1 MYNLEQFKID
11 LKHLEADNVVREWD
25 LDDGYFEALGG
36 PEVGGGS
43 LHVSASIRKMSG
55 FFEFRFSIAG
65 NVTIPCDLCLDDM
78 SPPIET
84 APRLIV
90 KMGKE
95 YSEED
100 ETVTIDE
107 EEGIFDAS
115 WLIYEF
121 VALAIPVKHVH
132 DTGKCN
138 PAMIKVLEEH
148 SSDRSSDEESTKPM
162 DPRWEA
168 LAKLKLKS
176 EE

>member
-11 LKHLEADNVVREWD
+11 LKHFHADHEVREWD
-25 LDDGYFEALGG
+25 LDNGYFEAVGG
-36 PEVGGGS
+36 PEVGGGDV
-43 LHVSASIRKMSG
+43 HVSVSIRKTSG
-55 FFEFRFSIAG
+55 FFELRFAIAG

-78 SPPIET
+78 SQPIET
-84 APRLIV
+84 ENRLVV
-90 KMGKE
+90 KMGE
-95 YSEED
+95 TYSED
-100 ETVTIDE
+100 DDTVTIDE
-107 EEGIFDAS
+107 EIGILDVA

-148 SSDRSSDEESTKPM
+148 SSDRSSDEESTKPI
-162 DPRWEA
+162 DPRWE
-168 LAKLKLKS
+168 KLKGLKI